1 MQSSPFSVRTSNT
14 LLRPPG
20 TGKSALMKEIFET
33 FAWKADMKGA
43 FVNCVGIRSPK
54 DIQHRLVQE
63 FCASSNTTSVSPKQ
77 VLSKLLTGNTTDKT
91 THLVVLDELD
101 SLLDADCDV
110 LYSLFD
116 WALSPT
122 SNLILV
128 GIANALDLTDRFLPR
143 LKDRNLKPQLLSF
156 QPYTA
161 QEISRVITIRLQST
175 QPDHISSDFVPFMH
189 PAAISLCSKKV
200 AAQSG
205 DLRKAFN
212 LVRRAIEQVENE
224 TIAKATYVSP
234 IKQPLRDLVNEQR
247 THLLSPLASSPSDKS
262 SGSPPAWLEPNIELI
277 PRATI
282 AHVAKVASTIFNNST
297 TSRLNG
303 LNLQQKAVLSSL
315 VARENRESHRDPYMT
330 PTKSRA
336 PTVKDLFGKY
346 VAMCQRDD
354 CLLQPLKT
362 TEFRDVVASLE
373 TLGLVQEYRGRT
385 SGILT
390 PTQTP
395 SRLAQNAD
403 SKQVVSGVSRK
414 EMVESLSGPGADL
427 LLRLFDDDEAS

>member
-1 MQSSPFSVRTSNT
+1 MFVCMTDRFH
-14 LLRPPG
+14 RPPG
-20 TGKSALMKEIFET
+20 TGKSALMKEIFEA
-33 FAWKADMKGA
+33 FASEAGIKGV
-43 FVNCVGIRSPK
+43 FVNCVGIKSPK

-63 FCASSNTTSVSPKQ
+63 FCANSNTLTASPKQ
-77 VLSKLLTGNTTDKT
+77 ILSRLFTGNTTNRT
-91 THLVVLDELD
+91 TRLVVLDELD
-101 SLLDADCDV
+101 SLLDSDCDV

-116 WALSPT
+116 WSLSPT
-122 SNLILV
+122 SNLVLI

-161 QEISRVITIRLQST
+161 EEISRVITSKLQSV
-175 QPDHISSDFVPFMH
+175 QPVHMSSDFVPFMH

-212 LVRRAIEQVENE
+212 LVRRAIEQVEME
-224 TIAKATYVSP
+224 TVAKATYVSP
-234 IKQPLRDLVNEQR
+234 TKQPLRDLVNEQR
-247 THLLSPLASSPSDKS
+247 TYLPSPPASSPSEKS
-262 SGSPPAWLEPNIELI
+262 SDSPPALLATSVELI
-277 PRATI
+277 PRASI
-282 AHVAKVASTIFNNST
+282 AHVAKVSSTIFNNST
-297 TSRLNG
+297 TSRLTG

-315 VARENRESHRDPYMT
+315 VARENRESHRDPYTT

-346 VAMCQRDD
+346 VIMCQRDD

-373 TLGLVQEYRGRT
+373 TLGLVQEYRGRA

-390 PTQTP
+390 PSQNP

-427 LLRLFDDDEAS
+427 LLRLFDE